1 MPRGASVVR
10 YPGKRGAV
18 WRIRY
23 RDASGRQVQETLGPE
38 PEWTERRAQRELG
51 KRLAAVQEG
60 FRKPNRTTFADFA
73 DRFVRDYLPGRNLK
87 RSTTEN
93 YRYILDGHLRPFFR
107 DQALSELEAQPE
119 LIDAYIALKTQSGLS
134 TKTIQNHLLL
144 LNVML
149 RRAVLWRLIRSNP
162 VSSIDRPSLVQPE
175 MNVLTET
182 EIARFANAFDEL
194 IAEASRAERPWW
206 TLAKAIVLTALGT
219 ALRRG
224 ELIGLRWSAVNL
236 LERKIEV
243 RETFVRGRFTT
254 PKSRASR
261 RVLELGPRT
270 LAVLEEQWQ
279 RSAYRADDDLVF
291 AHPTKGTPLET
302 GKLAKSYISR
312 RSRGP
317 ALRNPS
323 APSTTSAIPRSRT
336 PPRPATRRS
345 TCRRAPATRRAR
357 SPSATCTPRRCSSRA
372 PPRRARRGC
381 SACILLTTTPTSSLC
396 PQPELITC
404 QVDQAPPRRTVRR
417 HPCLRGTAGPGSR
430 AVAVRAPQAS
440 RT

>member
-10 YPGKRGAV
+10 YQGKRGAV

-23 RDASGRQVQETLGPE
+23 RDAVGRQVQETLGPE

-73 DRFVRDYLPGRNLK
+73 DRFIRDYLPGRNLK

-93 YRYILDGHLRPFFR
+93 YRYILDGHLLPFFG
-107 DQALSELEAQPE
+107 DQTLSELEARPE
-119 LIDAYIALKTQSGLS
+119 LINAYVALKAQSGLS

-149 RRAVLWRLIRSNP
+149 RRAVVWRLIRSNP

-182 EIARFANAFDEL
+182 EIARLSNAYDEL
-194 IAEASRAERPWW
+194 IAEAAEAEGQWW
-206 TLAKAIVLTALGT
+206 ALAKAIVLTALGT

-236 LERKIEV
+236 LEAKIEV

-261 RVLELGPRT
+261 RVVELGPRT
-270 LAVLEEQWQ
+270 LAVIEEQWQ
-279 RSAYRADDDLVF
+279 RTEYRGDDDIVF
-291 AHPTKGTPLET
+291 GHPTKGTPLET
-302 GKLAKSYISR
+302 GKLATRYFK
-312 RSRGP
+312 P
-317 ALRNPS
+317 ALARAGIEKPFRPFHDLRHTSLTHTAAAGNPQIYVQARAGHS
-323 APSTTSAIPRSRT
+323 QGSITERYMHAAQVLFPGAAERSEERMFGAHEGLEG
-336 PPRPATRRS
+336 PP
-345 TCRRAPATRRAR
+345 
-357 SPSATCTPRRCSSRA
+357 
-372 PPRRARRGC
+372 
-381 SACILLTTTPTSSLC
+381 
-396 PQPELITC
+396 
-404 QVDQAPPRRTVRR
+404 DD
-417 HPCLRGTAGPGSR
+417 
-430 AVAVRAPQAS
+430 
-440 RT
+440 